1 MIMPASMKINLN
13 CLNEICLPCLQG
25 VGARFLFGTLFAL
38 SNSMKTIKEWTK
50 KDKQAVEA
58 RIYETYRART
68 IGLQES
74 SNVLDINPETRVTW
88 SEIRRYAEDIGFD
101 LGVDVYQ
108 IFGRG
113 GYYSKD
119 LGIKGDGYVRKCIRK
134 LKREG
139 WDKYGER
146 IE

>member
-13 CLNEICLPCLQG
+13 CLNEIRSPCLWG
-25 VGARFLFGTLFAL
+25 VGARFLFGTLLAL

-58 RIYETYRART
+58 KIYETYRART

-74 SNVLDINPETRVTW
+74 GNVLDINPETRVTW
-88 SEIRRYAEDIGFD
+88 SEIGRYAEDIGFD

-108 IFGRG
+108 IFARG
-113 GYYSKD
+113 GYYN
-119 LGIKGDGYVRKCIRK
+119 KGDGYVTKCIRK

>member
-1 MIMPASMKINLN
+1 MIMPTSMTINLN
-13 CLNEICLPCLQG
+13 NLNEIRSPCLRG
-25 VGARFLFGTLFAL
+25 VGVRFLFGTLLAL
-38 SNSMKTIKEWTK
+38 SSGMKTIKEWTK

-58 RIYETYRART
+58 KIYETYRART

-74 SNVLDINPETRVTW
+74 DNVLDINPETRVTW
-88 SEIRRYAEDIGFD
+88 SEIRRYAEEIGFD

-108 IFGRG
+108 IFCQ
-113 GYYSKD
+113 
-119 LGIKGDGYVRKCIRK
+119 GDGYVRKCIRK

-146 IE
+146 KE

>member
-1 MIMPASMKINLN
+1 MIMPTSMTINLN
-13 CLNEICLPCLQG
+13 NLNEIRSPCLRG
-25 VGARFLFGTLFAL
+25 VGARFLFGTLLAL
-38 SNSMKTIKEWTK
+38 SNGMKTIKEWTK

-58 RIYETYRART
+58 TIYETYRPRT

-74 SNVLDINPETRVTW
+74 DNVLDINPETRVTW
-88 SEIRRYAEDIGFD
+88 SEIRRYAEEIGFD
-101 LGVDVYQ
+101 LGRDVYQ
-108 IFGRG
+108 IFCQV
-113 GYYSKD
+113 
-119 LGIKGDGYVRKCIRK
+119 DGYVRKCIRK

>member
-1 MIMPASMKINLN
+1 MPTSMKINLN
-13 CLNEICLPCLQG
+13 CLNEIRSPCLWG
-25 VGARFLFGTLFAL
+25 VGARFLFGTLLAL

-58 RIYETYRART
+58 KIYETYRART

-74 SNVLDINPETRVTW
+74 DNVLDINPETRVTW
-88 SEIRRYAEDIGFD
+88 SEIRRYAEEIGFD

-108 IFGRG
+108 IFARG
-113 GYYSKD
+113 GYYN
-119 LGIKGDGYVRKCIRK
+119 KGDGYVRKCIRK